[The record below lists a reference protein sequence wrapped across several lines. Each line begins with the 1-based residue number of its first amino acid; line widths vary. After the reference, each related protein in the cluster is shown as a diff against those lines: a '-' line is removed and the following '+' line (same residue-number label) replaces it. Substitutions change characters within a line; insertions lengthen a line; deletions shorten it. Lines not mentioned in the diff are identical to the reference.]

1 MPARA
6 VLPLMLIRSAGLPFA
21 RVATLAPDWQTLET
35 AVQVGRTHL
44 ADCASEL
51 QTAFDAALSAC
62 TDPALRTAVYN
73 ARRDFFQRRR
83 LPVPAL
89 EVRLTDRPEA
99 SELARSI
106 RHYRAGA
113 TELLAAET
121 AYTAHYEA
129 TVDEAYRQLQGLA
142 REPEFQRA
150 LLFSSHALLEQL
162 PRFAETPVG
171 QFAKKERQTALAVL
185 QYATRM
191 ATKTTPLSRFATVAL
206 AQTSDVEAAETPL
219 PDAWPEETP
228 TFGKSIVTPN
238 VALLEALYAVLLND
252 PTFIRALPLA
262 LNPCITRV
270 TESAYVW
277 LFHNG
282 ALEHFQ
288 EAEADPVLDFIA
300 GMLLENQRQMPFEKL
315 VETIVATT
323 DLERDLTEA
332 YLIQLADVGFL
343 EWVLPISGL
352 SADWCSSLYRF
363 LGFLPAEPLIVDAA
377 ALLQWLRTAARTL
390 AYLPAPDAIAAQ
402 RDAAAQVQAF
412 FERWEATP
420 PPVPAEQLFYEDTET
435 GFAAETLF
443 FTEVPQMLLD
453 QLAEAWRHRPKKPV
467 PQSRAAFVS
476 FVLEKTRTGQTVGF
490 LEVARAFLEN
500 KIPDE
505 PAPSVVVQTDEPDK
519 IGTLFQVFWEND
531 RPCAVVNALYPGGGK
546 MFARWLHLF
555 PQRAGQTLRDW
566 QAVKLKNQ
574 NSKLAFPWQGYFNAN
589 LQPALVADV
598 LSVPGGRVQ
607 PGAGGQSFLLG
618 NLDVTTENG
627 ALVLRDRVSGQPI
640 ELNDLGLEAPETRPP
655 VLRLLWAL
663 GVPYSSL
670 EALLPGK
677 EPETSGQS
685 HSWQPL
691 RDGVLFR
698 PRLWQGDLVLARA
711 AWAVP
716 QELWQI
722 WFEQHPTLP
731 QAFFQNIRKNLA
743 TLGVPRHFFARIAP
757 ESPQAFDKDS
767 PLSMLLFQKI
777 VQRGAGTLHLSEM
790 LPVPEARAQE
800 IVVEIMP

>member
-1 MPARA
+1 VKKSVSA
-6 VLPLMLIRSAGLPFA
+6 VGKS
-21 RVATLAPDWQTLET
+21 
-35 AVQVGRTHL
+35 
-44 ADCASEL
+44 
-51 QTAFDAALSAC
+51 
-62 TDPALRTAVYN
+62 DPE
-73 ARRDFFQRRR
+73 
-83 LPVPAL
+83 VPQ
-89 EVRLTDRPEA
+89 
-99 SELARSI
+99 I
-106 RHYRAGA
+106 
-113 TELLAAET
+113 
-121 AYTAHYEA
+121 
-129 TVDEAYRQLQGLA
+129 
-142 REPEFQRA
+142 
-150 LLFSSHALLEQL
+150 LLEQL
-162 PRFAETPVG
+162 T
-171 QFAKKERQTALAVL
+171 
-185 QYATRM
+185 
-191 ATKTTPLSRFATVAL
+191 
-206 AQTSDVEAAETPL
+206 
-219 PDAWPEETP
+219 
-228 TFGKSIVTPN
+228 
-238 VALLEALYAVLLND
+238 
-252 PTFIRALPLA
+252 
-262 LNPCITRV
+262 
-270 TESAYVW
+270 
-277 LFHNG
+277 
-282 ALEHFQ
+282 
-288 EAEADPVLDFIA
+288 
-300 GMLLENQRQMPFEKL
+300 
-315 VETIVATT
+315 
-323 DLERDLTEA
+323 
-332 YLIQLADVGFL
+332 
-343 EWVLPISGL
+343 
-352 SADWCSSLYRF
+352 
-363 LGFLPAEPLIVDAA
+363 
-377 ALLQWLRTAARTL
+377 
-390 AYLPAPDAIAAQ
+390 
-402 RDAAAQVQAF
+402 
-412 FERWEATP
+412 
-420 PPVPAEQLFYEDTET
+420 
-435 GFAAETLF
+435 
-443 FTEVPQMLLD
+443 
-453 QLAEAWRHRPKKPV
+453 EAWRHRPQKPI

-519 IGTLFQVFWEND
+519 IGALLQVFWENN

-607 PGAGGQSFLLG
+607 AGAGGQSFLLG
-618 NLDVTTENG
+618 NLNVTTENG
-627 ALVLRDRVSGQPI
+627 ALVLRDRASGQPI

-655 VLRLLWAL
+655 VMRLLWAL

-677 EPETSGQS
+677 EPEASSQS

-722 WFEQHPTLP
+722 WFEQYPTLP

-743 TLGVPRHFFARIAP
+743 ALGVPRHFFARIPP
-757 ESPQAFDKDS
+757 ENPQAFDQDS